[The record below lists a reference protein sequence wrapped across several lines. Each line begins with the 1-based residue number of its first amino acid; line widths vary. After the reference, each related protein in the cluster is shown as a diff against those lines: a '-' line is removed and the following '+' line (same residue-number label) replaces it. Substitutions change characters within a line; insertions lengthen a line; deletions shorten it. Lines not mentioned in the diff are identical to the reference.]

1 MAAFNLKNWLGENRE
16 LVISKYNDLTN
27 ERFYDGVTLKV
38 FMLEVMNLMSQF
50 KSAKMCANT
59 LPTMIGN
66 VYFEHSRVFAEDKV
80 TDALREKH
88 EGTAYMALV

>member
-16 LVISKYNDLTN
+16 LVISKYNDLTY
-27 ERFYDGVTLKV
+27 ERFYDGVALKV
-38 FMLEVMNLMSQF
+38 FMLEVVNLMSHF
-50 KSAKMCANT
+50 KCANM